1 VALLRI
7 SGGPSGHDREA
18 VQGLPVSAPG
28 GGEGVPRRAPAAVPR
43 GGYRSGGGAD
53 ARGAAGREAPAVG
66 EPRNLVVEQATIRL
80 AQERVAQL
88 LRERGIAHK
97 VNSAVRAELV
107 TRLRQAIDQAVQESI
122 ENIEQELDPL

>member
-1 VALLRI
+1 M
-7 SGGPSGHDREA
+7 
-18 VQGLPVSAPG
+18 
-28 GGEGVPRRAPAAVPR
+28 
-43 GGYRSGGGAD
+43 
-53 ARGAAGREAPAVG
+53 
-66 EPRNLVVEQATIRL
+66 NLVVEQATIRL

-122 ENIEQELDPL
+122 ENMEQELDPL